1 MQSNLIF
8 LFLLILNFS
17 ILRYHEEIFEFV
29 GIFDH
34 PDTERKIH
42 LKPISLSGGLIL
54 LINFIL
60 AIIFL
65 DNQFSLENIFLII
78 LFSILFY
85 LVGYFDDKNDLVR
98 SIIEMK
104 VSMDAAIC
112 VNCMQNSENAI
123 DDLFNLSKL
132 VVEHFSNIN
141 PAVFYDLRKYH
152 PDAWGVME
160 KHKWEFVQSMIQENV
175 ERGIKENIY
184 RKSLHPEIMSR
195 LYVSST
201 DAILNSN
208 IFPWPEFKFQEVF
221 IEMIHFQLYGMVNDE
236 GRKYLKQKLQNET
249 NV

>member
-1 MQSNLIF
+1 MDEKKLE
-8 LFLLILNFS
+8 ILERAS
-17 ILRYHEEIFEFV
+17 AVYMKYGIKTVTMDDLAGEI
-29 GIFDH
+29 GISKK
-34 PDTERKIH
+34 TIYK
-42 LKPISLSGGLIL
+42 
-54 LINFIL
+54 
-60 AIIFL
+60 
-65 DNQFSLENIFLII
+65 
-78 LFSILFY
+78 
-85 LVGYFDDKNDLVR
+85 YFDDKNDLVR

>member
-1 MQSNLIF
+1 MDEKKLE
-8 LFLLILNFS
+8 ILERAS
-17 ILRYHEEIFEFV
+17 AVYMKY
-29 GIFDH
+29 GIKTVTMD
-34 PDTERKIH
+34 DLARE
-42 LKPISLSGGLIL
+42 LGISKKTIYK
-54 LINFIL
+54 F
-60 AIIFL
+60 
-65 DNQFSLENIFLII
+65 
-78 LFSILFY
+78 
-85 LVGYFDDKNDLVR
+85 FDDKNDLVR

-152 PDAWGVME
+152 PDAWEVME

-184 RKSLHPEIMSR
+184 RKTLHPEIMSR

>member
-1 MQSNLIF
+1 MDETKLE
-8 LFLLILNFS
+8 ILERAS
-17 ILRYHEEIFEFV
+17 AVYMKY
-29 GIFDH
+29 GIKTVTMD
-34 PDTERKIH
+34 DLARE
-42 LKPISLSGGLIL
+42 LGISKKTI
-54 LINFIL
+54 
-60 AIIFL
+60 
-65 DNQFSLENIFLII
+65 
-78 LFSILFY
+78 Y
-85 LVGYFDDKNDLVR
+85 KYFDDKNDLVR

>member
-1 MQSNLIF
+1 MDEKKLE
-8 LFLLILNFS
+8 ILERAS
-17 ILRYHEEIFEFV
+17 AVYMKY
-29 GIFDH
+29 GIKTVTMD
-34 PDTERKIH
+34 DLARE
-42 LKPISLSGGLIL
+42 LGISKKTI
-54 LINFIL
+54 
-60 AIIFL
+60 
-65 DNQFSLENIFLII
+65 
-78 LFSILFY
+78 Y
-85 LVGYFDDKNDLVR
+85 KYFDDKNDLVR